1 MKRFFKAIAILL
13 LWVPILMI
21 MVGTMTSCTP
31 EKESN
36 KTEDPIYYIV
46 TFKSNGGSSVRSQAV
61 EKGGTVTKPKDPTRE
76 GYTFD
81 GWYTEKEGGDE
92 FDFAT
97 TKITSPIIIYAHW
110 SKAENVPVATLVYD
124 NGSANGSITAVKV
137 GNKYYFDEPETPK
150 KDYNKFLGW
159 FVDDTQFN
167 FSTPVTKNIT
177 LTAKWDKITD
187 YIDYYISMN
196 GHLDHT
202 FKVTLHT
209 LLKKTHKTQLS
220 YTPGVW
226 DALKKIDEDPNNQ
239 ENILC
244 IYTGRSIPKANQD
257 KGSSGINIWNRE
269 HMWPNSH
276 GFSSKDYAAYT
287 DIHHLF
293 ASEKNINAT
302 RGNKDF
308 NYVENGNSDSY
319 GNKWNSTFFEPR
331 DEVKGDIARAMFYM
345 VVRYADPNELVL
357 SLVNQTTSSS
367 SNKTGQLGYLNVL
380 LQWHKMDPVSEKE
393 KQRNEIIYSLQGNR
407 NPFIDYPDWV
417 NLLYPNQ

>member
-36 KTEDPIYYIV
+36 KTEDPLKFTV
-46 TFKSNGGSSVRSQAV
+46 TFDSNGGSAV
-61 EKGGTVTKPKDPTRE
+61 KSIDVENGGTVTKPKDPQRD
-76 GYTFD
+76 GYEFK
-81 GWYTEKEGGDE
+81 GWYADKDCTQI
-92 FDFAT
+92 FDFT
-97 TKITSPIIIYAHW
+97 TPII
-110 SKAENVPVATLVYD
+110 E
-124 NGSANGSITAVKV
+124 
-137 GNKYYFDEPETPK
+137 
-150 KDYNKFLGW
+150 
-159 FVDDTQFN
+159 
-167 FSTPVTKNIT
+167 NIT
-177 LTAKWDKITD
+177 LYAKWDKITD
-187 YIDYYISMN
+187 YYLSMS

-202 FKVTLHT
+202 FKTTLHT
-209 LLKKTHKTQLS
+209 LLKNTHKTQLS

-257 KGSSGINIWNRE
+257 KGSSGTNIWNRE